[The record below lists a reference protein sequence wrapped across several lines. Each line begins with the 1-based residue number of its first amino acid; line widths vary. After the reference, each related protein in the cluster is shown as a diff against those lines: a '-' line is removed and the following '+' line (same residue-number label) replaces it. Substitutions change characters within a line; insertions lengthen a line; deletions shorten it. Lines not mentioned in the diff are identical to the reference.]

1 MFKLAKPFFLHV
13 ITPLHAG
20 SGEGLGVVDL
30 PIQRERH
37 TGFPKIE
44 GSSLKGSMREVFEEK
59 YDRKDDRIDLHLTFG
74 YDESNET
81 KDEVKKYFKDN
92 DHTEFAGAL
101 GFTDARILFFPVKSM
116 KGVFAWITCP
126 KVLQRFTKDLSVC
139 QPAIKNE
146 KLLFSPTDVKKAYCS
161 SDKIK
166 LTGKDKIVLEEY
178 TFDTEKEN
186 AGESEEKNPNFVSF
200 VAELVKCIGID
211 ELQDKAVMLPN
222 DDFDAFVQHS
232 TEVITRTKID
242 NEKGTVAKGQLFTEE
257 YLPAET
263 ILYSL
268 ALSSPL
274 FVRETPKQGRF
285 SKSTDADKVMNFFK
299 EGLNEYMQIG
309 ANATLGKGIVATKIF
324 SPPKQG
330 KETKKNEEQN
340 DAEGKN
346 E

>member
-44 GSSLKGSMREVFEEK
+44 GSSLKGSIREVFEEK
-59 YDRKDDRIDLHLTFG
+59 YDKKDDRIDLHLTFG
-74 YDESNET
+74 FDETNE
-81 KDEVKKYFKDN
+81 KNDEVKKYFTNN

-101 GFTDARILFFPVKSM
+101 GFADARILFFPVKSM

-126 KVLQRFTKDLSVC
+126 KVLQRFAKDLSVC
-139 QPAIKNE
+139 QPKIENE
-146 KLLFSPTDVKKAYCS
+146 KLLFSPTDVEKASCS

-178 TFDTEKEN
+178 TFDTEKN
-186 AGESEEKNPNFVSF
+186 DKFDDFVK
-200 VAELVKCIGID
+200 ELVKYIGIA

-242 NEKGTVAKGQLFTEE
+242 NEKGTVAQGQLFTEE

-268 ALSSPL
+268 ALCSPL
-274 FVRETPKQGRF
+274 FVKKKPEHGQYKD
-285 SKSTDADKVMNFFK
+285 STDADRVMAFF
-299 EGLNEYMQIG
+299 ENGLDEYMQIG
-309 ANATLGKGIVATKIF
+309 ANATLGKGIVATKQF
-324 SPPKQG
+324 SLPED
-330 KETKKNEEQN
+330 KETKKNEEQK